1 LATFAA
7 TGRLAVS
14 ATRAANVVATTL
26 LTDAFSSDAGEFTLL
41 TVATGVDDEGSDDPA
56 AITAII
62 ATNTPAYIATV
73 LGWTVAFLRFVT
85 RFRGTDPA
93 VGVIA
98 LASGSCFRVCVRM
111 IILLSSVLLQRR
123 LPYFVFLLSL
133 WKEQNTCR
141 PCIN

>member
-1 LATFAA
+1 
-7 TGRLAVS
+7 
-14 ATRAANVVATTL
+14 
-26 LTDAFSSDAGEFTLL
+26 
-41 TVATGVDDEGSDDPA
+41 
-56 AITAII
+56 
-62 ATNTPAYIATV
+62 
-73 LGWTVAFLRFVT
+73 
-85 RFRGTDPA
+85 
-93 VGVIA
+93 VIA